1 VVKNALGQFTTED
14 PEKTDNSFKMSQTM
28 TTAPAWTIPGFLE
41 ARENNHLFISG
52 ADATALTYKYGTPLF
67 VFSEARIGGNI
78 ARLQAAAKQVDRP
91 IKFCYASKAN
101 SNMAV
106 LGVVRDA
113 GIDIEVNSGGELF
126 KALRAG
132 FRPDQIIFNGTSK
145 TSEELDEAV
154 RAGIYSINVDSI
166 YEIELVEDAVRR
178 ARAELNSGLPPARIA
193 LRLVPEIGTRSH
205 LGLQTALLTSKFGIS
220 SSEVLEAFR
229 RGLQHPD
236 LIHVCGIHI
245 HVGSQTPDVE
255 PFAEAFKS
263 MWNHLMTIHRETGLI
278 LEHINLGGGI
288 PVNYLRDRSQADQL
302 PEHER
307 EMLGAD
313 LEPSA
318 VLTEALR
325 VARESARDAAAE
337 HLLENVTILLE
348 PGRSIIADT
357 GVVLTKVQN
366 IKRRPETD
374 DVWLLTDAGYNLLLS
389 MNNYKWYY
397 HLVSA
402 SRACEPADAE
412 YKVAGPLC
420 DSGDVYFDIERH
432 GRLPDYRLLPRDV
445 KPGEVLA
452 LLNSGA
458 YSLAQMFPYNG
469 RPLPAA
475 VMVREGGKAEL
486 IRKRDTYEDL
496 LMNDVW

>member
-1 VVKNALGQFTTED
+1 MSSQVVA
-14 PEKTDNSFKMSQTM
+14 SC
-28 TTAPAWTIPGFLE
+28 PAWTIPGYLE
-41 ARENNHLFISG
+41 VRNNHLSING
-52 ADATALTYKYGTPLF
+52 ADSVSLVQQFGSPLF
-67 VFSEARIGGNI
+67 VFSEPRIRANI
-78 ARLQAAAKQVDRP
+78 QRLKDAATSVDRP

-106 LGVVRDA
+106 LKTILEA
-113 GIDIEVNSGGELF
+113 GIDVEVNSGGELF

-132 FRPDQIIFNGTSK
+132 FQPNQIIFNGTSK
-145 TSEELDEAV
+145 TDEELDQAV
-154 RAGIYSINVDSI
+154 QAGIYAINVDSI
-166 YEIELVEDAVRR
+166 YEIGMVEESVRR
-178 ARAELNSGLPPARIA
+178 LRAAGATIAAARVA

-220 SSEVLEAFR
+220 SSEVLDAFR

-236 LIHVCGIHI
+236 LVYVCGIHI

-263 MWNHLMTIHRETGLI
+263 MWDHLMTIHRETGHT

-288 PVNYLRDRSQADQL
+288 PVNYLRDRTQANQF

-313 LEPSA
+313 LEPSE
-318 VLTEALR
+318 VLKEALR
-325 VARESARDAAAE
+325 VARAAARDADAE
-337 HLLENVTILLE
+337 HLLDRVTILLE
-348 PGRSIIADT
+348 PGRSVIADA
-357 GVVLTKVQN
+357 GLVLTTVRN
-366 IKRRPETD
+366 IKRRPETG
-374 DVWLLTDAGYNLLLS
+374 DVWLLTDAGYNLMLS

-397 HLVSA
+397 HLISA
-402 SRACEPADAE
+402 SRAAE
-412 YKVAGPLC
+412 QPQVDYKVAGPLC
-420 DSGDVYFDIERH
+420 DSGDVYFDIERG
-432 GRLPDYRLLPRDV
+432 GRLPDYRKLAARV
-445 KPGEVLA
+445 EPGEILA

-475 VMVREGGKAEL
+475 TMIRENGQADL
-486 IRKRDTYEDL
+486 IRRRDTYEDL
-496 LMNDVW
+496 LVSDIW

>member
-1 VVKNALGQFTTED
+1 MSSTVV
-14 PEKTDNSFKMSQTM
+14 SS
-28 TTAPAWTIPGFLE
+28 APAWAIPNFLE
-41 ARENNHLFISG
+41 VRDGHLAISG
-52 ADATALTYKYGTPLF
+52 ADALELVRTHGSPLF
-67 VFSEARIGGNI
+67 VFSEPRIKGNI
-78 ARLQAAAKQVDRP
+78 DRLKRAAQSVDHP
-91 IKFCYASKAN
+91 IRFFYASKAN

-106 LGVVRDA
+106 LRTVLES
-113 GIDIEVNSGGELF
+113 GIDVEVNSGGELF
-126 KALRAG
+126 KALRVG

-145 TSEELDEAV
+145 SDDELDEAV

-166 YEIELVEDAVRR
+166 YEIGLVEEAVERLR
-178 ARAELNSGLPPARIA
+178 AGGEQVAAARIA

-229 RGLQHPD
+229 RGLQNPH
-236 LIHVCGIHI
+236 LVHVCGIHI

-255 PFAEAFKS
+255 PYADAFRS
-263 MWNHLMTIHRETGLI
+263 MWEHLVKIHRETGHT

-307 EMLGAD
+307 DMLGAN
-313 LEPSA
+313 LEPSI
-318 VLTEALR
+318 VLAEALR
-325 VARESARDAAAE
+325 VARESARDAEAE
-337 HLLENVTILLE
+337 HLLDETTILLE
-348 PGRSIIADT
+348 PGRSVIADA
-357 GVVLTKVQN
+357 GLVLTTVLNMKQ
-366 IKRRPETD
+366 RPETGD
-374 DVWLLTDAGYNLLLS
+374 IWLLTDAGYNLMLS

-402 SRACEPADAE
+402 SRAGEPHGSD

-420 DSGDVYFDIERH
+420 DSGDVYFDIERC
-432 GRLPDYRLLPRDV
+432 GRLPDYRKLPADV
-445 KPGEVLA
+445 QPGEVLA

-469 RPLPAA
+469 RPLPAV
-475 VMVREGGKAEL
+475 VMTREDGSAYL
-486 IRKRDTYEDL
+486 ARRRDSYEDL
-496 LMNDVW
+496 LTGDVW

>member
-1 VVKNALGQFTTED
+1 
-14 PEKTDNSFKMSQTM
+14 M
-28 TTAPAWTIPGFLE
+28 TPAIITAPAWTIPGFLE

-52 ADATALTYKYGTPLF
+52 ADATALTYKYSTPLF
-67 VFSEARIGGNI
+67 VFSEPRMRANI
-78 ARLQAAAKQVDRP
+78 ARLQAAAKKVDRP

-106 LGVVRDA
+106 LGVVRDS

-145 TSEELDEAV
+145 TNEELDEAV
-154 RAGIYSINVDSI
+154 RAGIYAINVDSI
-166 YEIELVEDAVRR
+166 YEIELVEEAVRR
-178 ARAELNSGLPPARIA
+178 ARSELNSGLPPARIA

-220 SSEVLEAFR
+220 SSEVLDAFR
-229 RGLQHPD
+229 RGLQHPE

-255 PFAEAFKS
+255 PFADAFKS
-263 MWNHLMTIHRETGLI
+263 MWNHLMTIHRETGLT

-288 PVNYLRDRSQADQL
+288 PVNYLRDRSQAEEL

-307 EMLGAD
+307 DMLGAE
-313 LEPSA
+313 LEPSD
-318 VLTEALR
+318 VLSAALR
-325 VARESARDAAAE
+325 AARESARDAEAE
-337 HLLENVTILLE
+337 HLLDQVTILLE
-348 PGRSIIADT
+348 PGRSIISDA
-357 GVVLTKVQN
+357 GVVLTKVRN
-366 IKRRPETD
+366 IKRRPETGD
-374 DVWLLTDAGYNLLLS
+374 IWLLTDAGYSLLLS

-397 HLVSA
+397 HLISA
-402 SRACEPADAE
+402 SRACDSSDAQ

-420 DSGDVYFDIERH
+420 DSGDVYFDIERE
-432 GRLPDYRLLPRDV
+432 GRLPDYRLLPSDV

-452 LLNSGA
+452 LLNAGA
-458 YSLAQMFPYNG
+458 YSFSQMFAYNG

-475 VMVREGGKAEL
+475 VLVREGGRAEV
-486 IRKRDTYEDL
+486 IRQRDSYEDL
-496 LMNDVW
+496 LFNEVW

>member
-1 VVKNALGQFTTED
+1 
-14 PEKTDNSFKMSQTM
+14 M
-28 TTAPAWTIPGFLE
+28 TTGLASLCPAWSIPGYLE
-41 ARENNHLFISG
+41 VRNDHLIVNGVDTLELVKEFNS
-52 ADATALTYKYGTPLF
+52 PLF
-67 VFSEARIGGNI
+67 VFSEGRIRDNI
-78 ARLQAAAKQVDRP
+78 KRLQLAADAVDRP

-101 SNMAV
+101 SNMAILKVV
-106 LGVVRDA
+106 LES

-126 KALRAG
+126 KALRVG

-145 TSEELDEAV
+145 SDDELDDAV
-154 RAGIYSINVDSI
+154 RAGIYAINVDSI
-166 YEIELVEDAVRR
+166 YEIGLVEQSVERLR
-178 ARAELNSGLPPARIA
+178 ARGENVAPARVT

-220 SSEVLEAFR
+220 SSEVLAAFR
-229 RGLQHPD
+229 RGLERPD

-263 MWNHLMTIHRETGLI
+263 MWEHLVTIHRETGHT

-307 EMLGAD
+307 DMLGAE

-318 VLTEALR
+318 VLKEALR
-325 VARESARDAAAE
+325 VARESARAADAE
-337 HLLENVTILLE
+337 HLLDQVTILLE
-348 PGRSIIADT
+348 PGRSVIADA
-357 GVVLTKVQN
+357 GLVLTTVRN
-366 IKRRPETD
+366 IKSRPETG
-374 DVWLLTDAGYNLLLS
+374 DVWLLTDAGYNIMLS

-397 HLVSA
+397 HLISA
-402 SRACEPADAE
+402 SRAGAPYARD

-420 DSGDVYFDIERH
+420 DSGDVYFDIERE
-432 GRLPDYRLLPRDV
+432 GRLPDYRKLPDDV
-445 KPGEVLA
+445 GPGEVLA
-452 LLNSGA
+452 LLNCGA
-458 YSLAQMFPYNG
+458 YSLAQMFHYNG

-475 VMVREGGKAEL
+475 VLISDGKAEL
-486 IRKRDTYEDL
+486 IRRRDTYDDL
-496 LMNDVW
+496 IANDIF

>member
-1 VVKNALGQFTTED
+1 
-14 PEKTDNSFKMSQTM
+14 M
-28 TTAPAWTIPGFLE
+28 TAPAWTIPGFLE

-52 ADATALTYKYGTPLF
+52 ADATALSYKYGTPLF
-67 VFSEARIGGNI
+67 VFSEARIRSNI
-78 ARLQAAAKQVDRP
+78 ARLQAAAKRVDRP

-101 SNMAV
+101 SNMSV
-106 LGVVRDA
+106 LRVVKDA

-126 KALRAG
+126 KALRVG

-145 TSEELDEAV
+145 TEQELDEAV
-154 RAGIYSINVDSI
+154 RAGIYAINVDSI

-178 ARAELNSGLPPARIA
+178 ARSELNSGLPPARVA

-220 SSEVLEAFR
+220 SSEVLEAFH

-236 LIHVCGIHI
+236 LVHVCGIHI

-263 MWNHLMTIHRETGLI
+263 MWNHLMAIHRETGLT

-288 PVNYLRDRSQADQL
+288 PVNYLRDRSQADDL

-307 EMLGAD
+307 DMLGAS
-313 LEPSA
+313 LEPGD
-318 VLTEALR
+318 VLAEALR
-325 VARESARDAAAE
+325 VARESARDVEAE
-337 HLLENVTILLE
+337 HLLDQVTILLE
-348 PGRSIIADT
+348 PGRSVIADA
-357 GVVLTKVQN
+357 GVVLTKVRN

-374 DVWLLTDAGYNLLLS
+374 DIWLLTDAGYNILLS

-397 HLVSA
+397 HLISA
-402 SRACEPADAE
+402 SRASVAANAQ

-432 GRLPDYRLLPRDV
+432 GRLPDYRRLPADV

-475 VMVREGGKAEL
+475 VIVREGGRAEL
-486 IRKRDTYEDL
+486 IRRRDTYEDL
-496 LMNDVW
+496 LVNDVW

>member
-1 VVKNALGQFTTED
+1 MAQV
-14 PEKTDNSFKMSQTM
+14 M
-28 TTAPAWTIPGFLE
+28 TAAPAWTIPGFLE
-41 ARENNHLFISG
+41 VREGRLYISG
-52 ADATALTYKYGTPLF
+52 ADAVELAREHGSPLF
-67 VFSEARIGGNI
+67 VFSEPRIRANI
-78 ARLQAAAKQVDRP
+78 ARLQTAAKQVDRP

-106 LGVVRDA
+106 LRTVRDA
-113 GIDIEVNSGGELF
+113 GIDIEVNSGGELY
-126 KALRAG
+126 KALRIG

-145 TSEELDEAV
+145 TNKELDEAV

-178 ARAELNSGLPPARIA
+178 ARAELNTELPPARIA

-220 SSEVLEAFR
+220 SSEVLDAFR
-229 RGLQHPD
+229 RGLRNPE

-263 MWNHLMTIHRETGLI
+263 MWNHLMTIHRETGHT

-288 PVNYLRDRSQADQL
+288 PVNYLRDRSQADQI

-307 EMLGAD
+307 DMLGAD

-318 VLTEALR
+318 VLSEALR
-325 VARESARDAAAE
+325 VARESARDAEAE
-337 HLLENVTILLE
+337 HLLDRVTILLE
-348 PGRSIIADT
+348 PGRSIIADA
-357 GVVLTKVQN
+357 GVVLTTVRN
-366 IKRRPETD
+366 IKRRPETG
-374 DVWLLTDAGYNLLLS
+374 DVWLLTDAGYNILLS

-397 HLVSA
+397 HLISA
-402 SRACEPADAE
+402 SRASEPLNAE

-432 GRLPDYRLLPRDV
+432 GRLPDYRMLPRDV
-445 KPGEVLA
+445 APGEVLA
-452 LLNSGA
+452 MLNTGA

-475 VMVREGGKAEL
+475 VMIHEGGQAEV
-486 IRKRDTYEDL
+486 IRRRDTYEDL
-496 LMNDVW
+496 LVNDIW

>member
-1 VVKNALGQFTTED
+1 
-14 PEKTDNSFKMSQTM
+14 MSQVM
-28 TTAPAWTIPGFLE
+28 TASPAWTIPGFLE
-41 ARENNHLFISG
+41 ARTNNHLFISG
-52 ADATALTYKYGTPLF
+52 VDATALSYKYGTPLF
-67 VFSEARIGGNI
+67 VFSEARIRSNI
-78 ARLQAAAKQVDRP
+78 ARLQDAARQVDRP

-106 LGVVRDA
+106 LKIVRDA
-113 GIDIEVNSGGELF
+113 GIDVEVNSGGELY
-126 KALRAG
+126 KALRVG
-132 FRPDQIIFNGTSK
+132 FKPNQIIFNGTSK
-145 TSEELDEAV
+145 TNEELDEAV

-166 YEIELVEDAVRR
+166 YEIELVENAVRR
-178 ARAELNSGLPPARIA
+178 ARSELNSGLPPARIA

-229 RGLQHPD
+229 RGLQNPE

-255 PFAEAFKS
+255 PFAEAFRS
-263 MWNHLMTIHRETGLI
+263 MWEHLVAIHRETGHT

-307 EMLGAD
+307 DMLGAN
-313 LEPSA
+313 LEPSV
-318 VLTEALR
+318 VLAEALR
-325 VARESARDAAAE
+325 VARESARNVAAE
-337 HLLENVTILLE
+337 HLLDRVTVLLE
-348 PGRSIIADT
+348 PGRSVIADA
-357 GVVLTKVQN
+357 GVVLTTVRN
-366 IKRRPETD
+366 IKRRPETN

-397 HLVSA
+397 HLISA
-402 SRACEPADAE
+402 SRASEPFDAE

-432 GRLPDYRLLPRDV
+432 GRLPDYRRLPLDV

-475 VMVREGGKAEL
+475 VMIRQGGEAEL

-496 LMNDVW
+496 LANDLW